1 MLMLMLGLGQTNSLC
16 HFSKL
21 VSERQWTLDTGH
33 WTWLDKHGH
42 KLTNKQRKKSLL
54 HVLFLGT
61 GVATRLIKLNKHD
74 CDACWKT
81 MKNSF
86 VYFSNSFLT

>member
-21 VSERQWTLDTGH
+21 VSERQWT
-33 WTWLDKHGH
+33 WLDKHGH
-42 KLTNKQRKKSLL
+42 KLTNKQRKRSLL
-54 HVLFLGT
+54 YVLFLGT